1 LSRAAFAVKI
11 LLNPFTFDGEEY
23 LFPRTEDIDAELGE
37 VTFGQR
43 EEGLE
48 VNLRA
53 QKEPSFRWKVISW
66 RGYVAIK
73 SREHTSATSKTN

>member
-1 LSRAAFAVKI
+1 VKI

-53 QKEPSFRWKVISW
+53 QKEPSFR
-66 RGYVAIK
+66 
-73 SREHTSATSKTN
+73 